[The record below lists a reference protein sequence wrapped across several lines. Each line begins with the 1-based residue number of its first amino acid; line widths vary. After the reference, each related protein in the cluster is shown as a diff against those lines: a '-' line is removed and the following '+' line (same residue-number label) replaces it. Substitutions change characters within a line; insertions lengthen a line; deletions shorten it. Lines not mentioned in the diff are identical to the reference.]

1 MEKII
6 NQILDLPQM
15 LNQKLPKNCFNE
27 MMDNSEGSVS
37 DWTGKIFKVGALVVL
52 VGMVMSVVNGGM
64 DAVNGADGLGKVAAG
79 LCTLILIYA
88 AFPIAQVVRSAG
100 DSLAASKKLYGRF
113 LFKDFIVANIK
124 AAWTYYGFSSI
135 IWSNLFTSWMG
146 FGSEEC
152 M

>member
-52 VGMVMSVVNGGM
+52 VGMFDVSYYRRNGR
-64 DAVNGADGLGKVAAG
+64 
-79 LCTLILIYA
+79 CE
-88 AFPIAQVVRSAG
+88 
-100 DSLAASKKLYGRF
+100 
-113 LFKDFIVANIK
+113 
-124 AAWTYYGFSSI
+124 
-135 IWSNLFTSWMG
+135 WS
-146 FGSEEC
+146 
-152 M
+152 

>member
-52 VGMVMSVVNGGM
+52 VGMLISVFNGGM
-64 DAVNGADGLGKVAAG
+64 DAFNGAEGAGKVAAG
-79 LCTLILIYA
+79 FAL
-88 AFPIAQVVRSAG
+88 
-100 DSLAASKKLYGRF
+100 
-113 LFKDFIVANIK
+113 
-124 AAWTYYGFSSI
+124 
-135 IWSNLFTSWMG
+135 
-146 FGSEEC
+146 
-152 M
+152 

>member
-52 VGMVMSVVNGGM
+52 VGMLVSVFNDGM
-64 DAVNGADGLGKVAAG
+64 EAVSGAEGIGKVSAG
-79 LCTLILIYA
+79 LCALILNICSISNCSGCKICRR
-88 AFPIAQVVRSAG
+88 FFGLVKER
-100 DSLAASKKLYGRF
+100 YGRF
-113 LFKDFIVANIK
+113 CI
-124 AAWTYYGFSSI
+124 
-135 IWSNLFTSWMG
+135 
-146 FGSEEC
+146 
-152 M
+152 

>member
-52 VGMVMSVVNGGM
+52 VGMLVSVITGGM
-64 DAVNGADGLGKVAAG
+64 DAVNGADGAGKVAAG

-100 DSLAASKKLYGRF
+100 DSLAASKSSMVEF
-113 LFKDFIVANIK
+113 FFKDFIVANIK
-124 AAWTYYGFSSI
+124 ALGHITALTAFFGAICATVAWVFRI
-135 IWSNLFTSWMG
+135 
-146 FGSEEC
+146 
-152 M
+152 

>member
-64 DAVNGADGLGKVAAG
+64 DAVNGADGTGKVAAG

-88 AFPIAQVVRSAG
+88 AFQ
-100 DSLAASKKLYGRF
+100 LLKL
-113 LFKDFIVANIK
+113 
-124 AAWTYYGFSSI
+124 
-135 IWSNLFTSWMG
+135 
-146 FGSEEC
+146 
-152 M
+152 

>member
-52 VGMVMSVVNGGM
+52 VGMLMSVVQGGM
-64 DAVNGADGLGKVAAG
+64 DAFNGAEGLGKLSAG

-100 DSLAASKKLYGRF
+100 DSLAASKSKMVDF
-113 LFKDFIVANIK
+113 FFKD
-124 AAWTYYGFSSI
+124 
-135 IWSNLFTSWMG
+135 
-146 FGSEEC
+146 
-152 M
+152 

>member
-52 VGMVMSVVNGGM
+52 VGMVWSVVNGGM
-64 DAVNGADGLGKVAAG
+64 DAINGADGLGKG
-79 LCTLILIYA
+79 CCWTLHI
-88 AFPIAQVVRSAG
+88 
-100 DSLAASKKLYGRF
+100 
-113 LFKDFIVANIK
+113 N
-124 AAWTYYGFSSI
+124 
-135 IWSNLFTSWMG
+135 SNLCCISNC
-146 FGSEEC
+146 SSC
-152 M
+152 KVCR

>member
-52 VGMVMSVVNGGM
+52 VGIVLFSIWLNKKGVTKDDNDKYIPDVLE
-64 DAVNGADGLGKVAAG
+64 DKVKNVK
-79 LCTLILIYA
+79 TKVKDIKNI
-88 AFPIAQVVRSAG
+88 V
-100 DSLAASKKLYGRF
+100 KK
-113 LFKDFIVANIK
+113 KK
-124 AAWTYYGFSSI
+124 
-135 IWSNLFTSWMG
+135 
-146 FGSEEC
+146 
-152 M
+152 

>member
-15 LNQKLPKNCFNE
+15 FNQKLPMNCFYE

-37 DWTGKIFKVGALVVL
+37 GWTGKIFKVGALVVL
-52 VGMVMSVVNGGM
+52 VGMLYSVVNGGM
-64 DAVNGADGLGKVAAG
+64 DAVNGADGVGKVAAV

-100 DSLAASKKLYGRF
+100 DSLAASKSGMVDF
-113 LFKDFIVANIK
+113 VFKDVVV
-124 AAWTYYGFSSI
+124 
-135 IWSNLFTSWMG
+135 
-146 FGSEEC
+146 
-152 M
+152 